1 MKILMGVFAISVD
14 HLMQYIRS
22 SLSATVL
29 KPKIAYKQ
37 LALLGIA
44 KSGKPIIKQDY

>member
-22 SLSATVL
+22 SLPKAVL

-37 LALLGIA
+37 LAFLDNA